1 MFLEISNVLVAVEV
15 EAIREA
21 VAGAAFVSGASTAGG
36 HARTVKD
43 NEQSNDGA
51 ILKKTEAACRANP
64 VFMAAARP
72 QSFVK
77 LMVSRYRPGMQYG
90 LHVDEPVMNG
100 ARTDLSFTLFLSD
113 PASYDGGALIIEG
126 NDGTRDFKLAAGSLV
141 LYPPTTLHRVEPVT
155 RGERLAVVGWV
166 RSLIRSHENRELLF
180 DLDNALAA
188 LRQGPAERAV
198 LDRLYKVRANLIRQ
212 WAED

>member
-1 MFLEISNVLVAVEV
+1 MFLEISNVLVPVEV
-15 EAIREA
+15 EVIQEA
-21 VAGAAFVSGASTAGG
+21 LTEAAFVSGAATAGG
-36 HARTVKD
+36 HARSVKN
-43 NEQSNDGA
+43 NEQSTDDA
-51 ILKKTEAACRANP
+51 ILKKAEACCRANP

-77 LMVSRYRPGMQYG
+77 LMVSRYRPGQSYG

-100 ARTDLSFTLFLSD
+100 VRTDLSFTLFLSD
-113 PASYDGGALIIEG
+113 PSAYDGGALIIEG
-126 NDGTRDFKLAAGSLV
+126 NDGARDFKLAAGSIV
-141 LYPPTTLHRVEPVT
+141 LYPPTTLHRVEPVI

-188 LRQGPAERAV
+188 LRQGPVERAV